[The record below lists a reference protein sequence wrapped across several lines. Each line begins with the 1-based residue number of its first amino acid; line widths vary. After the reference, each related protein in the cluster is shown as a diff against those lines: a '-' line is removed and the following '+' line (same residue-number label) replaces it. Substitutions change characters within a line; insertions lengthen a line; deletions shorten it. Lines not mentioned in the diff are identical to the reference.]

1 MRRLAK
7 IGTAMATVG
16 VVLLVVGLLNGGAK
30 AVAFENWQP
39 KVVTRSTEKYD
50 VDEFESV
57 KVNVNYLN
65 VEIVRGDKYDV
76 RYVANKAIGLDVDVV
91 DGVLEISQQHF
102 DGNFGFG
109 IGFIGDDMEQKLQ
122 ITIPEDVDL
131 KNIEVAGNSGDIKVS
146 DMKLEKL
153 NLKTNSGDV
162 NVAGTKVSEGTT
174 IRSNSG
180 EVDVHDSDLRSPSI
194 TVANGNVSLF
204 DSKLSNINVELRNG
218 DFRADT
224 NEFTGDNIVRNTN
237 GDNAISGADR
247 KLGYRITTRNGDN
260 TLFDKRSERG
270 TLSQNWN
277 NKNRIEMTTNNSEN
291 DVQ

>member
-7 IGTAMATVG
+7 IGAAMATVG

-109 IGFIGDDMEQKLQ
+109 IGFIGDDMEQELQ

-131 KNIEVAGNSGDIKVS
+131 KNIEDDFVPRTNYHPVLALGEYRQLFNGFLGNY
-146 DMKLEKL
+146 
-153 NLKTNSGDV
+153 N
-162 NVAGTKVSEGTT
+162 
-174 IRSNSG
+174 
-180 EVDVHDSDLRSPSI
+180 
-194 TVANGNVSLF
+194 
-204 DSKLSNINVELRNG
+204 
-218 DFRADT
+218 
-224 NEFTGDNIVRNTN
+224 
-237 GDNAISGADR
+237 
-247 KLGYRITTRNGDN
+247 
-260 TLFDKRSERG
+260 
-270 TLSQNWN
+270 Q
-277 NKNRIEMTTNNSEN
+277 
-291 DVQ
+291 